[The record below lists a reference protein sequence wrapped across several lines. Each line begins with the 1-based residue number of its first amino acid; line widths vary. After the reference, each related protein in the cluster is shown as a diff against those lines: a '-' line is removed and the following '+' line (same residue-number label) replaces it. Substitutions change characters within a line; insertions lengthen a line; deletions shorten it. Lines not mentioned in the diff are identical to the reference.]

1 MSKYSLQW
9 TEKTAESYCLEF
21 MNTSKVAMLCSE
33 IPSIDFQGT
42 INNCVADIMVN
53 RFKRNLVSYETI
65 FYLYDSVSFTNGK
78 TVKYANIKLIIMK
91 PLFKPNK

>member
-42 INNCVADIMVN
+42 INNCVADIMVIGLKEILSVMKL
-53 RFKRNLVSYETI
+53 FFIYMI
-65 FYLYDSVSFTNGK
+65 LYH
-78 TVKYANIKLIIMK
+78 KLMVRQLNMPI
-91 PLFKPNK
+91 LN

>member
-42 INNCVADIMVN
+42 ISNCVADIMVN
-53 RFKRNLVSYETI
+53 GQGKKLVSNETI
-65 FYLYDSVSFTNGK
+65 VYSYNFLSLTIGK
-78 TVKYANIKLIIMK
+78 TVKYVNTKLI
-91 PLFKPNK
+91 